1 MTDVPIT
8 DHAGVTNAM
17 LPEDS
22 EELRELYRGF
32 EREHLIPLWTLIQAR
47 APDGERGRYLGTAN
61 AISFAF
67 MTVGAVVYAVWS
79 KALGLGVSEVFLLN
93 SGLALLG
100 CLIFLVRRRR
110 LAGWVQES

>member
-32 EREHLIPLWTLIQAR
+32 EREHLIPLWTQLDDLMPMVPQPKALPWLWR
-47 APDGERGRYLGTAN
+47 WMHHPRRLKHHPRRWRHL
-61 AISFAF
+61 
-67 MTVGAVVYAVWS
+67 WS
-79 KALGLGVSEVFLLN
+79 KHHPLSRSLRVEATL
-93 SGLALLG
+93 LAL
-100 CLIFLVRRRR
+100 
-110 LAGWVQES
+110 

>member
-1 MTDVPIT
+1 
-8 DHAGVTNAM
+8 
-17 LPEDS
+17 
-22 EELRELYRGF
+22 
-32 EREHLIPLWTLIQAR
+32 
-47 APDGERGRYLGTAN
+47 
-61 AISFAF
+61 